1 MKMMITLHC
10 LGWSL
15 ALLVSW
21 PLSVTMFHGCS
32 SQLTH
37 LATNYNSNTY
47 QYLLAIFFY
56 NTECLVYYVFVL
68 LLLQPKQ
75 MPICLSHQSTVFINV
90 IKVPENSFQQ
100 YELRKTWG
108 QLQKKLK
115 PFSFLGISQ
124 PRGRVLSAMVGR
136 GRLSEII
143 ADNGD
148 GVAPWPLLPV
158 LGIKISQD
166 HNSTA
171 SCQCRS
177 SRILLYA
184 FSNKGAA
191 SGKVKQCNASIF
203 DLKLRL

>member
-1 MKMMITLHC
+1 
-10 LGWSL
+10 
-15 ALLVSW
+15 
-21 PLSVTMFHGCS
+21 
-32 SQLTH
+32 
-37 LATNYNSNTY
+37 
-47 QYLLAIFFY
+47 
-56 NTECLVYYVFVL
+56 
-68 LLLQPKQ
+68 
-75 MPICLSHQSTVFINV
+75 
-90 IKVPENSFQQ
+90 
-100 YELRKTWG
+100 
-108 QLQKKLK
+108 
-115 PFSFLGISQ
+115 
-124 PRGRVLSAMVGR
+124 MVGR

-184 FSNKGAA
+184 FSNRGAT
-191 SGKVKQCNASIF
+191 SEKPKKCNASSIF